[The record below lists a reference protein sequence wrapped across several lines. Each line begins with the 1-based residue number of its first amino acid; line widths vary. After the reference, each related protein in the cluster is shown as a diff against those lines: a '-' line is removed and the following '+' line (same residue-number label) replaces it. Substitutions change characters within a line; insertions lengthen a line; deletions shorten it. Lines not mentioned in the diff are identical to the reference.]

1 MNTDPQPGIFQDKG
15 VFLNYGHVDKS
26 FMYSI
31 QKNCPQEVIL
41 VFFLQDTLKTAFL
54 NENLNHRRTQTGHF
68 FAKSGNF
75 FCKIR
80 ALFSYFQKK
89 RRGDLPPS

>member
-31 QKNCPQEVIL
+31 QRTARQEVIF

-68 FAKSGNF
+68 FPKSGNF
-75 FCKIR
+75 FLQNQGTFL
-80 ALFSYFQKK
+80 LFSKK
-89 RRGDLPPS
+89 RS